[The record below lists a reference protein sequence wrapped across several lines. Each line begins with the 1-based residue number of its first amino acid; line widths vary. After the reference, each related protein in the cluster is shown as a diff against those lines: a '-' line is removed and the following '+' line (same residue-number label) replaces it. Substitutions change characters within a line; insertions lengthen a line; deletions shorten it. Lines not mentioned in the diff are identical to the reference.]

1 VTPARDLPYV
11 QFQRETVRKA
21 MAMLTADIAGAE
33 AELQRQ
39 RVSERLPEWREAT
52 HRIAITILEL
62 QRLNRL
68 REKIRSEIGGDPALP
83 AYALP
88 RVLCGDG
95 SFVGDGVYLFLQQAF
110 AAGIIKSSEAQSN
123 E

>member
-1 VTPARDLPYV
+1 
-11 QFQRETVRKA
+11 
-21 MAMLTADIAGAE
+21 
-33 AELQRQ
+33 
-39 RVSERLPEWREAT
+39 LPEWREAT

-110 AAGIIKSSEAQSN
+110 AAGFPAYVSRRTGARHARGRVFAHGTRPRCASLHTT
-123 E
+123 